1 MRLAML
7 NKRPGRALAALLL
20 CAHTGS
26 AAAQS
31 TTVTGGVTLS
41 NALTQLTLPV
51 AGAAV
56 GDAISLAAALEV
68 ATSPLGISSAGFVYK
83 LDPATGLRVRTA
95 TTFGPAFSER
105 VLTAGA
111 GNLSFAASL
120 TVSTFDRIG
129 SFKLDRMQLSKVDAE
144 SADVDRQGL
153 ASLALSSQTFL
164 MYASL
169 GATERL
175 DLSVAVPIVKVKLEG
190 LSWVQNRNGDVLLRS
205 TASGIS
211 SGLGDIAVLAK
222 YRLLRFG
229 EGEPDPGGV
238 ALLGTVRMPT
248 GDRENLR
255 GLGVTR
261 TMASIVASSGRGRF
275 RPHANVG
282 YEAWSKG
289 VAVVADPLSRRTVT
303 VKNQVQY
310 AAGIEL
316 EAAPKVTVIVDV
328 LGRHILGGGRV
339 AAESFPAPTN
349 TVGVTGLSAVTAQSE
364 GIRKL
369 TLAPGFKWNL
379 KGNMLLSLN
388 ALIPLRD
395 NGLSD
400 RFTPVVGLD
409 WTF

>member
-1 MRLAML
+1 MPNMRSVRVLATVL
-7 NKRPGRALAALLL
+7 F
-20 CAHTGS
+20 CASASS

-31 TTVTGGVTLS
+31 TTVTEGLTLS
-41 NALTQLTLPV
+41 DTLARLTLPV

-56 GDAISLAAALEV
+56 GEAISLATALEV
-68 ATSPLGISSAGFVYK
+68 ATSPLGISSAGFAYK

-111 GNLSFAASL
+111 GKLSFATSL
-120 TVSTFDRIG
+120 NVSTFDRLG
-129 SFKLDRMQLSKVDAE
+129 SFKLDQMELSSVKA
-144 SADVDRQGL
+144 SSPDVARQGL
-153 ASLALSSQTFL
+153 TSLVMSAQTL
-164 MYASL
+164 VMYAAL

-175 DLSVAVPIVKVKLEG
+175 DVAVAVPMVKVSVEG
-190 LSWVQNRNGDVLLRS
+190 LSWVQNQNGEVLLRS
-205 TASGIS
+205 VASGVS

-222 YRLLRFG
+222 FRLLRFG

-238 ALLGTVRMPT
+238 AIVGTVRLPT
-248 GDRENLR
+248 GDRDNLR
-255 GLGVTR
+255 GLGITR
-261 TMASIVASSGRGRF
+261 TLGSIVASSGRGRF

-282 YEAWSKG
+282 YELWSKG
-289 VAVVADPLSRRTVT
+289 LAIVADPQARRTVT
-303 VKNQVQY
+303 VRNQVQY

-316 EAAPKVTVIVDV
+316 EAAPKVTLIVDL

-339 AAESFPAPTN
+339 ASEAFAPPPNLFGATSF
-349 TVGVTGLSAVTAQSE
+349 TVATAQSK

-369 TLAPGFKWNL
+369 TLAPGLKWNL
-379 KGNMLLSLN
+379 KGNMLLSLH
-388 ALIPLRD
+388 ALVPLND